1 MTEEAKKDLTQA
13 LVEEKLDFRYQSAHN
28 FNLDGER
35 MVEIT
40 LDEYRSLVSDNAR
53 LKAELDFLKGRVKN
67 GEIHG
72 CSCSNELA

>member
-1 MTEEAKKDLTQA
+1 MEEAKKTLLET
-13 LVEEKLDFRYQSAHN
+13 LVETKLDYPYKYAHN
-28 FNLDGER
+28 FNLDGEL
-35 MVEIT
+35 MIEIT

>member
-1 MTEEAKKDLTQA
+1 MTEEAKKDLAQA
-13 LVEEKLDFRYQSAHN
+13 LVEAKLDYPYQCVHN
-28 FNLDGER
+28 FNLDSEL

-40 LDEYRSLVSDNAR
+40 LDEYRSLVADNAR

-72 CSCSNELA
+72 CSCSNDLA

>member
-1 MTEEAKKDLTQA
+1 MEEAKKDLLHA
-13 LVEEKLDFRYQSAHN
+13 LVEAKFDYPYNVAHN
-28 FNLDGER
+28 FNIDSEL
-35 MVEIT
+35 MVEVT
-40 LDEYRSLVSDNAR
+40 LDEYRSLVAENAR

>member
-13 LVEEKLDFRYQSAHN
+13 LVEEKLDFPYQSAHN
-28 FNLDGER
+28 FNLDGEL
-35 MVEIT
+35 MIEVT
-40 LDEYRSLVSDNAR
+40 LDEYRSLVADNAR

>member
-1 MTEEAKKDLTQA
+1 MEEAKKTLMEA
-13 LVEEKLDFRYQSAHN
+13 LVETKLDYPYKYAHN
-28 FNLDGER
+28 FNIDSEL

-40 LDEYRSLVSDNAR
+40 LDEYRTLVAEHAR
-53 LKAELDFLKGRVKN
+53 LQAELDFLKGRVKN

>member
-1 MTEEAKKDLTQA
+1 MTEEAKKDLAQA
-13 LVEEKLDFRYQSAHN
+13 LVEAKLDYPYQCARN
-28 FNLDGER
+28 FNIDAEL

-67 GEIHG
+67 GEI
-72 CSCSNELA
+72 S

>member
-1 MTEEAKKDLTQA
+1 MTEEAKKGLAQA
-13 LVEEKLDFRYQSAHN
+13 LVEAKLDYPYQCAHN
-28 FNLDGER
+28 FNIDAEL

-53 LKAELDFLKGRVKN
+53 LKTELDFLKGRVKN

-72 CSCSNELA
+72 CSCGDELA

>member
-1 MTEEAKKDLTQA
+1 MTEEAKKTLVEA
-13 LVEEKLDFRYQSAHN
+13 LVETKLDYPYKYAHN
-28 FNLDGER
+28 FNLDEEL

-72 CSCSNELA
+72 CSCGDELA

>member
-1 MTEEAKKDLTQA
+1 MEEAKKTLLEA
-13 LVEEKLDFRYQSAHN
+13 LVETKLDYPYKYAHN
-28 FNLDGER
+28 FNIDSEFMLEN
-35 MVEIT
+35 T
-40 LDEYRSLVSDNAR
+40 LDQYRSLVAENAR